1 MGGLLEYKEEFVL
14 VVAFDD
20 FESAEEGGTEEERA
34 EVGVL
39 DETVS
44 VPEAAIEVV
53 DAVVDEGAEVD
64 EES

>member
-1 MGGLLEYKEEFVL
+1 MGLLEYKEEFVL

-20 FESAEEGGTEEERA
+20 FESADEEGTEEERA

-53 DAVVDEGAEVD
+53 DAVVDEGAEVV